1 VRRARSRVLDG
12 LFVAAEADEIDGR
25 LNNGGR
31 FGDSLIECAEKQKGR
46 PDESERPFDFNPGS
60 DLRSHAVTSAVS
72 SALRGLTSVFGMGTG
87 VTPAVRPPGNLIR
100 RERTR
105 TEFFKSRKSRVEKKL
120 KEVGDANL
128 FE

>member
-1 VRRARSRVLDG
+1 MHHRVDYHRCLRRTEIKKAAPTNRSG
-12 LFVAAEADEIDGR
+12 L
-25 LNNGGR
+25 LN
-31 FGDSLIECAEKQKGR
+31 
-46 PDESERPFDFNPGS
+46 FNPGS

-105 TEFFKSRKSRVEKKL
+105 TEFFKSRILRFEKKL